1 MKMDALGVP
10 LHFRET
16 YWWTI
21 FAKFQEGMIHAEAII
36 SSNVIIAFASCHW
49 EIPQV
54 NGASMFDSHV
64 GLPEAKRYV
73 TQ

>member
-1 MKMDALGVP
+1 MKMDDLGVP

-16 YWWTI
+16 YRWAI
-21 FAKFQEGMIHAEAII
+21 FAKFQEGMIHSEAMI
-36 SSNVIIAFASCHW
+36 SSNVIIAIASCHW

-64 GLPEAKRYV
+64 GLSEAKWYV